1 MKETI
6 INKATN
12 LFLTL
17 GFKSVTMDDIAND
30 LGMSKKTIYTYF
42 DNKTSLVEAG
52 TSHLFKKITDGIK
65 DIKIKSLDPITELH
79 DIKIFL
85 MNSLK
90 GEKTSPYHQLQKYYP
105 SIHKELKIKKFDF
118 VLESTKKS
126 LQKGITQGLF
136 RKKINLELIS
146 RLYFNGIMGIRN
158 PEIFPIE
165 LFNPVVL
172 MESYSEYHLRAIV
185 TKKGLEKL
193 ENFYLNN

>member
-6 INKATN
+6 INRATS

-42 DNKTSLVEAG
+42 DNKISLVEAA
-52 TSHLFKKITDGIK
+52 TTHLFKKITDVIK
-65 DIKIKSLDPITELH
+65 DIKRKSLDPITELH

-126 LQKGITQGLF
+126 LQKGVNQGLF

-146 RLYFNGIMGIRN
+146 RLYFNGITGIRN
-158 PEIFPIE
+158 PEIFPTE

-193 ENFYLNN
+193 EKFYLNN